1 MLYRRQDGMAGS
13 DQQGKTLFKRQGLWM
28 RLSLRLGLSLGLGL
42 ASSLSTAAPVRQN
55 YISAHEKP
63 LYATAPYMPYANPD
77 APKGGMLS
85 MSANGTFDNFQT
97 LNGKGT
103 AADGTAYL
111 YDTLMRR
118 SLNEAAVNYPLLASS
133 VTLDPDDQSYA
144 IFHLNPKAKFSDG
157 SPVTAA
163 DVVFSFNAL
172 LKDGAPGLRI
182 YLGDIKSVKAL
193 NTLDVRFDYKSRDN
207 SEITSIVSEVSIYSK
222 KDFANKAYDRI
233 MATAPLGSGPYVID
247 RIDAGRSII
256 YKRNPQY
263 WGQDLAVNRGRN
275 NFDYIKY
282 VYYRNLDIAFE
293 GFKSGQFFYQTEYK
307 ARNWA
312 LSYDF
317 PAAKSGIVRKQNIVT
332 QNPVA
337 TQMFVF
343 NTRRP
348 LFADIRFRQALTY
361 AYDFE
366 WLNKALFFGQYQR
379 LQSFF
384 YNSDLA
390 ATGKP
395 SSDELNILQPL
406 LGKLSPLE
414 QQGILQDWR
423 YPVSDGSGYNRNN
436 LLIARQILL
445 SAGYRYHKG
454 NLLDKQGKPIQI
466 DFMISQD
473 GLQRTILPFIR
484 NLKRLGIQVNLRLV
498 DVPQYVERTR
508 RFDYD
513 MITSVIPQSS
523 SPGNEQMQFWS
534 SQAADQQG
542 NYNFAGI
549 KNPVVDQL
557 IGGLIKAPNRKVLQ
571 TYTHALDRSLRA
583 GYYVIPTYGKVGDW
597 IATWDMYEQPK
608 NPAKYDIGLDY
619 WWVNRNKAA
628 QVNRYLSRQ
637 SKPAQ

>member
-1 MLYRRQDGMAGS
+1 MLQRRQDGMARLEPHIKS
-13 DQQGKTLFKRQGLWM
+13 NLKQQCLLLGV
-28 RLSLRLGLSLGLGL
+28 GLSMGL
-42 ASSLSTAAPVRQN
+42 ASSVATAVPVRQN

-63 LYATAPYMPYANPD
+63 LYQNAPYMPYANPD
-77 APKGGMLS
+77 APKGGVLS

-103 AADGTAYL
+103 AADGTGSL
-111 YDTLMRR
+111 YDTLMKR

-133 VTLDPDDQSYA
+133 VTVDPEDLSYA
-144 IFHLNPKAKFSDG
+144 IFHLNPKARFSNG
-157 SPVTAA
+157 TPVTAA
-163 DVVFSFNAL
+163 DVAFSFNAL
-172 LKDGAPGLRI
+172 LKDGAPGLKV

-193 NTLDVRFDYKSRDN
+193 NTLDVRFDYKSKDN
-207 SEITSIVSEVSIYSK
+207 SEITSIVAEVPIYSQ
-222 KDFANKAYDRI
+222 KDFSKKPYDRV
-233 MATAPLGSGPYVID
+233 MATAPLGSGPYVLD
-247 RIDAGRSII
+247 RVDAGRSIT
-256 YKRNPQY
+256 YKRNPNY
-263 WGQDLAVNRGRN
+263 WGQNLPVNRGRN
-275 NFDYIKY
+275 NFDTIKY

-293 GFKSGQFFYQTEYK
+293 GFKSGQFLYQTESK
-307 ARNWA
+307 AKRW
-312 LSYDF
+312 SVEYDF

-390 ATGKP
+390 AAGKP
-395 SSDELNILQPL
+395 SSDELKILQPL

-423 YPVSDGSGYNRNN
+423 YPVSDGSGYNRKN

-445 SAGYRYHKG
+445 SAGYRYKDG

-484 NLKRLGIQVNLRLV
+484 NLKRLGVKVNLRLV
-498 DVPQYVERTR
+498 DVPQYTERMR

-513 MITSVIPQSS
+513 MTTQVIPQSN
-523 SPGNEQMQFWS
+523 SPGNEQVQFWS
-534 SQAADQQG
+534 SLAADQQG

-557 IGGLIKAPNRKVLQ
+557 IDGLIKAPNRQVLQ
-571 TYTHALDRSLRA
+571 TYTHALDRTLRA
-583 GYYVIPTYGKVGDW
+583 GYYVIPTYGKVGNW

-619 WWVNRNKAA
+619 WWVNPKKA
-628 QVNRYLSRQ
+628 QRVNNYLSRQ
-637 SKPAQ
+637 SKSAQ